1 MQTHLEFA
9 IHPFSLARS
18 PMALQTLN
26 PRHVLPLPLPRRR
39 APRPRVLHHPPPPRR
54 RLEGAARPRAVAVA
68 VNEARRRWPPAEG
81 GGEEG
86 KETDLATLG
95 NLCVDVV
102 LSVPQLPPAPREER
116 EAYMERLAASPPDQV
131 RGRELSPVGIG
142 NLGARLF
149 IR

>member
-26 PRHVLPLPLPRRR
+26 PRHVLPLPLRGGG
-39 APRPRVLHHPPPPRR
+39 APRPACSTAR
-54 RLEGAARPRAVAVA
+54 RLRDGGSRGSAARAVAVA